1 MATVR
6 LSKRFTLQISDAWRS
21 AFMAIASPVLVYV
34 YDWASGDHE
43 LNWHLV
49 FKMSIASGVAYLLKN
64 FAVEPAKT
72 VVTSDTNLKAANAT
86 EKIKDAVQ

>member
-1 MATVR
+1 MATVQ

-21 AFMAIASPVLVYV
+21 AFMAIVSPALVYI

-49 FKMSIASGVAYLLKN
+49 FKMSVASAITYLIKNGV
-64 FAVEPAKT
+64 VEPPKTTVINSTNAKA
-72 VVTSDTNLKAANAT
+72 VNAT
-86 EKIKDAVQ
+86 EKIKDVVS